1 MVAMN
6 NEYFIQQFE
15 NTEEKQWL
23 PQMNEVRIL
32 GKFKYYNVSS
42 PLFQDP
48 NLFNQSQ
55 TATEELVAYQT
66 KNRH

>member
-6 NEYFIQQFE
+6 NDYFIQQFE
-15 NTEEKQWL
+15 NVEEKQWL
-23 PQMNEVRIL
+23 PQMTEGRIL

-42 PLFQDP
+42 PLFSDP
-48 NLFNQSQ
+48 NLFSQTQ
-55 TATEELVAYQT
+55 TATDELVAYQT

>member
-23 PQMNEVRIL
+23 PQMGEVRVI

-42 PLFQDP
+42 PLFEDSS
-48 NLFNQSQ
+48 LFNQS
-55 TATEELVAYQT
+55 
-66 KNRH
+66 